1 MRRAVDADGR
11 AQHLTCVV
19 RRPALEAAIAAVAAA
34 GPLDGVS
41 MRRLLEPLR
50 MVDVPVPQRAT
61 MDVDT
66 WADANAVGATG
77 GERRMS
83 VSDEEFDR
91 LLADW
96 ADRVR
101 SELDI
106 ADAPLDIEQVLGVAG
121 VAAHAVMRPA
131 APITTYLAGY
141 AAGLAAAGGADAEA
155 AARDVLDR
163 VRRLAAP

>member
-1 MRRAVDADGR
+1 
-11 AQHLTCVV
+11 
-19 RRPALEAAIAAVAAA
+19 
-34 GPLDGVS
+34 
-41 MRRLLEPLR
+41 
-50 MVDVPVPQRAT
+50 
-61 MDVDT
+61 
-66 WADANAVGATG
+66 
-77 GERRMS
+77 MS

-101 SELDI
+101 SELGI
-106 ADAPLDIEQVLGVAG
+106 ADAPLDIQQVLGVAG
-121 VAAHAVMRPA
+121 VAAHAIMRPA

-155 AARDVLDR
+155 AARDVLER

>member
-1 MRRAVDADGR
+1 
-11 AQHLTCVV
+11 
-19 RRPALEAAIAAVAAA
+19 
-34 GPLDGVS
+34 
-41 MRRLLEPLR
+41 
-50 MVDVPVPQRAT
+50 
-61 MDVDT
+61 
-66 WADANAVGATG
+66 
-77 GERRMS
+77 MS
-83 VSDEEFDR
+83 VSDEQFDR

-101 SELDI
+101 VELGI

-141 AAGLAAAGGADAEA
+141 AAGLAVAGGADAEA
-155 AARDVLDR
+155 AARDALDR

>member
-1 MRRAVDADGR
+1 
-11 AQHLTCVV
+11 
-19 RRPALEAAIAAVAAA
+19 
-34 GPLDGVS
+34 
-41 MRRLLEPLR
+41 
-50 MVDVPVPQRAT
+50 
-61 MDVDT
+61 
-66 WADANAVGATG
+66 
-77 GERRMS
+77 MS

-101 SELDI
+101 AELDI
-106 ADAPLDIEQVLGVAG
+106 AGAPLDIEQVLGVAG

-141 AAGLAAAGGADAEA
+141 AAGLAVASGADAEA
-155 AARDVLDR
+155 AARDALDR

>member
-1 MRRAVDADGR
+1 
-11 AQHLTCVV
+11 
-19 RRPALEAAIAAVAAA
+19 
-34 GPLDGVS
+34 
-41 MRRLLEPLR
+41 
-50 MVDVPVPQRAT
+50 
-61 MDVDT
+61 
-66 WADANAVGATG
+66 
-77 GERRMS
+77 MS

-101 SELDI
+101 AALDI

-121 VAAHAVMRPA
+121 VAAHTVMRPA

-141 AAGLAAAGGADAEA
+141 AAGLAVAGGADAEA
-155 AARDVLDR
+155 AARDALDR